1 MVAITKYKQ
10 QGNCHELAVALK
22 VAELGG
28 TVLWPYGDG
37 QAYDLVAD
45 FNGKISRI
53 QVKGTC
59 QIDKNGSTKV
69 NLQKGSR
76 KHSPYNIRDCD
87 LVVAVTPLGNFV
99 IPVKV
104 LRTYRLVAWPVGVK
118 KKLPVYEPFKEAWH
132 LLK

>member
-1 MVAITKYKQ
+1 VAATKYKQ

-22 VAELGG
+22 ITELGG
-28 TVLWPYGDG
+28 AVSWPYGDG

-45 FNGKISRI
+45 FNGKISRV

-59 QIDKNGSTKV
+59 QIAKNGSTSV

-76 KHSPYNIRDCD
+76 KHSPYNLRDCD

-99 IPVKV
+99 IPISA
-104 LRTYRLVAWPVGVK
+104 LGTYRLVAWPVGVRK
-118 KKLPVYEPFKEAWH
+118 KPPYYEPYKEAWH
-132 LLK
+132 LMR